1 MQSINIANEIELKKN
16 TLRKTH
22 SNFLR
27 DNLKAE
33 LDLKPGAFNITGQ
46 NPAKCSV
53 ETPPDLKLSYS
64 MLVGISFFIQMK
76 FTNTKIWLQILKR
89 RSKNLQKDLI
99 ISQKFKVWWRT
110 NSSNWY
116 SITCK
121 IGLFRLKSSNS
132 KRTKPI
138 NYYLYLPAIS
148 HLVSLHT

>member
-16 TLRKTH
+16 TLRKIH

-64 MLVGISFFIQMK
+64 I
-76 FTNTKIWLQILKR
+76 
-89 RSKNLQKDLI
+89 
-99 ISQKFKVWWRT
+99 
-110 NSSNWY
+110 
-116 SITCK
+116 C
-121 IGLFRLKSSNS
+121 
-132 KRTKPI
+132 
-138 NYYLYLPAIS
+138 
-148 HLVSLHT
+148 